1 MPVKSLAGN
10 DSVLP
15 TRLLYPADEEV
26 RNPVNYDEAV
36 NGWLGGVNNM
46 KTEVGWADHNQK
58 RKKE

>member
-1 MPVKSLAGN
+1 MPVMWRWGIVGGRS
-10 DSVLP
+10 
-15 TRLLYPADEEV
+15 TRLFYPADEEF

-46 KTEVGWADHNQK
+46 KTEVWWADHNQK

>member
-1 MPVKSLAGN
+1 M
-10 DSVLP
+10 LP
-15 TRLLYPADEEV
+15 TRLLYPADEEF

-46 KTEVGWADHNQK
+46 KTEVWWADHNQK

>member
-1 MPVKSLAGN
+1 MTSDYHYHTVTAEEERIL
-10 DSVLP
+10 D
-15 TRLLYPADEEV
+15 DEEF

-46 KTEVGWADHNQK
+46 KTEVWWADHNQK